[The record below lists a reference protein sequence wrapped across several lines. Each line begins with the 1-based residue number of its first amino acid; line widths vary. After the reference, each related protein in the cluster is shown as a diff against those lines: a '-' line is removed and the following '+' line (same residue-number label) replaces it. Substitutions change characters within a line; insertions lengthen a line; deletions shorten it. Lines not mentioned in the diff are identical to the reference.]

1 MVFLF
6 NSCNL
11 SLQCNE
17 KSSYTTTPY
26 RKQSIGI
33 FCFNIVIT
41 GGQAWKIMTKKLRI
55 NGATTLL
62 PKREE
67 RERERE
73 KGCHMTLLTF
83 WKILHGLRGL

>member
-6 NSCNL
+6 NYCNL

-17 KSSYTTTPY
+17 KAHIRQQHPTTEN
-26 RKQSIGI
+26 KVEE

-41 GGQAWKIMTKKLRI
+41 GGQAWKIMTKKLRM
-55 NGATTLL
+55 GATTLL
-62 PKREE
+62 PKREKRE

-73 KGCHMTLLTF
+73 RELLT
-83 WKILHGLRGL
+83 